1 MIEDTLRDA
10 SMAALPFFN
19 REAVVRLLDRMPT
32 MSHQLQVSL
41 DPVILM
47 MASMCIQHD
56 RYAL

>member
-47 MASMCIQHD
+47 MASMCILHD
-56 RYAL
+56 R